1 MQNRNSGTLRCMS
14 QNAYIKQFCG
24 NSYSVFLEK
33 AKKFPHDLEWCGF
46 ADVNHWFDFE
56 NGIEIVDSFYIGD

>member
-1 MQNRNSGTLRCMS
+1 MQNEKNRTLRCMS

-24 NSYSVFLEK
+24 NSYSVFVERV
-33 AKKFPHDLEWCGF
+33 KKFPYKREWFGF
-46 ADVNHWFDFE
+46 SDVSHWFDFE